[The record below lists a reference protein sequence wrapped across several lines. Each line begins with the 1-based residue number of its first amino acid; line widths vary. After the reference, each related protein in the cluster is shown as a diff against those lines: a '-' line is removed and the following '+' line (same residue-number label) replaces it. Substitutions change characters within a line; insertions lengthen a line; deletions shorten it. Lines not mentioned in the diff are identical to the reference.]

1 MTSPSLSNPIVGLF
15 PGDTLGN
22 VRDALSLV
30 SYLHTVLADGHE
42 VAERPDG
49 QGQPI
54 PMKAATHRGLVLFV
68 DYIAD
73 AVRYELEG
81 RRGEPSSSSGAAGP

>member
-1 MTSPSLSNPIVGLF
+1 MTSPSLSNPIVGRL

-30 SYLHTVLADGHE
+30 SYLHTVLADGHAL
-42 VAERPDG
+42 AERHDG
-49 QGQPI
+49 QGE
-54 PMKAATHRGLVLFV
+54 PMPMTAATHRGLVLFV

-73 AVRYELEG
+73 AVRYELERHG
-81 RRGEPSSSSGAAGP
+81 GEPSSSSGAAGP